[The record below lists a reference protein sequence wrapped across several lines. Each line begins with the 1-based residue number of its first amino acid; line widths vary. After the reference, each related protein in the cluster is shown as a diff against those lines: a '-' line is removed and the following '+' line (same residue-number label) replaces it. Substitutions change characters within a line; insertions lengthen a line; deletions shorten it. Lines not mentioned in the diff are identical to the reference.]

1 VHAVEPLMRAN
12 GGVWVA
18 QGQGSADRAA
28 TEFRDGLR
36 VPAEDPRFRLRRVW
50 LEPDEVRGYYDGFA
64 NEALWPLCH
73 QVHTRPIFR
82 PADFEAYWTVNSR
95 FAWAVHEE
103 AVDERPIVFVQD
115 YHLALAPMFIRE
127 RLPQSTIAT
136 FWHIPWPHWRSFE
149 ICPWSRQ
156 LVLAMLE
163 SNLVGF
169 QTPTDCANF
178 LEAAARVLHTGADH
192 DEQAIDHDGRRVV
205 VRAYPASIAWPHPV
219 AKSAASVSVCRERV
233 FRELGLPAKAR
244 LVVSV
249 DRLDY
254 TKGIEEKL
262 LAIERLLESH
272 PELRG
277 TLVFTQLAEPSRDRL
292 PAYRALR
299 ARVLELIA
307 RINGRFGTADWCPLV
322 LREGHHTPEEVY
334 RFLRAAD
341 VCYVGSLHDG
351 MNLVSKEFVSA
362 RDDEAGVLILST
374 FAGAAWELRGA
385 IIVNPYDLDECAQAL
400 VAALAMRPA
409 EQRDRMRHMRAHV
422 AAANAH
428 NWGVRLLAEARRYQE
443 RPQSSILVREHA
455 LL

>member
-1 VHAVEPLMRAN
+1 MTISQQSPQLIVVANRAPFRHEWGADGRPVARRVPGGLVHAVEPLMRAN

-36 VPAEDPRFRLRRVW
+36 VPAEDPRYRLRRVW

-127 RLPQSTIAT
+127 RLPQSTIAA

-156 LVLAMLE
+156 LVLGMLE

-178 LEAAARVLHTGADH
+178 LETAERVLHVGADH
-192 DEQAIDHDGRRVV
+192 DEQAI
-205 VRAYPASIAWPHPV
+205 
-219 AKSAASVSVCRERV
+219 AAG
-233 FRELGLPAKAR
+233 LG
-244 LVVSV
+244 
-249 DRLDY
+249 
-254 TKGIEEKL
+254 
-262 LAIERLLESH
+262 
-272 PELRG
+272 
-277 TLVFTQLAEPSRDRL
+277 Q
-292 PAYRALR
+292 
-299 ARVLELIA
+299 
-307 RINGRFGTADWCPLV
+307 
-322 LREGHHTPEEVY
+322 LREHE
-334 RFLRAAD
+334 RAAQF
-341 VCYVGSLHDG
+341 G
-351 MNLVSKEFVSA
+351 MRFEQPLDCEQLLLDA
-362 RDDEAGVLILST
+362 LGVVEPIDTHHEPRLGRQPQ
-374 FAGAAWELRGA
+374 FAEH
-385 IIVNPYDLDECAQAL
+385 
-400 VAALAMRPA
+400 ALATDTDRRGPFG
-409 EQRDRMRHMRAHV
+409 DRMRPGDRCGIRPHDD
-422 AAANAH
+422 AAA
-428 NWGVRLLAEARRYQE
+428 VVIDRCLLYTSPSPRD
-443 RPQSSILVREHA
+443 S
-455 LL
+455 